1 MSKKQL
7 SKTEYLQQLEKYL
20 KKLPKE
26 DFEDAMEYFTEYF
39 EDADDEGAQA
49 LMEELGT
56 PKEAARDLMMNLLD
70 RKLTDISP
78 DTRTFAASGNTFA
91 DSATPSGTESTTGR
105 KIWKSI
111 LWISLLV
118 LFAIPIGAP
127 LLISVVVV
135 LLCAILCAIILDLC
149 VFIAAFSG
157 FLIGCKLVL
166 RGLLALPVLGVILV
180 NVIPI
185 IFMICVAF
193 TNYDMDHQP
202 PTYLFTWVGLK
213 NFRQLFTSS
222 ATVTFGYAFI
232 RILFWTL
239 LWALLATFSTY
250 FGGIM
255 LAKLINDRQVRWKKM
270 WRTLFV
276 ITIAIPQFVTLLLVG
291 KMFGDY
297 GIVNS
302 ICSKTGLTDLLRQ
315 IGLVGKG
322 LSYIPFLTKPG
333 WAHVMIVLI
342 NIWVGVP
349 FQMLSA
355 TGILMNIPHEQME
368 SAKIDGANE
377 RQIFWKITMP
387 YMLFVTG
394 PSLLT
399 ALIANINNFNVIYL
413 LTTDYV
419 TSNMNYAN
427 SNAKEVD
434 LLVTWLF
441 RLTNDY
447 SNYKMA
453 SVIGICVFCICA
465 VLTLIGFT
473 RMIAGNKEEE
483 FQ

>member
-1 MSKKQL
+1 M
-7 SKTEYLQQLEKYL
+7 T
-20 KKLPKE
+20 
-26 DFEDAMEYFTEYF
+26 
-39 EDADDEGAQA
+39 
-49 LMEELGT
+49 LMEVFFFLFTGRVSWQYIRKLNTLGT
-56 PKEAARDLMMNLLD
+56 VQRKETLDL
-70 RKLTDISP
+70 
-78 DTRTFAASGNTFA
+78 
-91 DSATPSGTESTTGR
+91 TTLQ
-105 KIWKSI
+105 KTVNHYDN
-111 LWISLLV
+111 SLLIL
-118 LFAIPIGAP
+118 LFGVVGI
-127 LLISVVVV
+127 LI
-135 LLCAILCAIILDLC
+135 
-149 VFIAAFSG
+149 IAAFVALYVSNFKTVFRMQQMKEHG
-157 FLIGCKLVL
+157 EHINTMKEDCRELINRKLHVS
-166 RGLLALPVLGVILV
+166 LLALPVLGVILV

-297 GIVNS
+297 GIVNN